1 MSWASTLCVLTHYL
15 VAHRV
20 DKLVCFEGK
29 INMNSA
35 VCVFLTDFTF
45 FVKFRLFFTK
55 KGKIRQKYLSTET
68 EITQP
73 MHKLHS

>member
-29 INMNSA
+29 INMNSVGMA
-35 VCVFLTDFTF
+35 TSIALN
-45 FVKFRLFFTK
+45 LLE
-55 KGKIRQKYLSTET
+55 GSLHWSTLYGIPIPHLEMS
-68 EITQP
+68 P
-73 MHKLHS
+73 